1 LIPLTLLAILAL
13 AGHSFL
19 DGVGIG
25 FGFQISENVGI
36 LIAVAVIAHDFS
48 DGLNT
53 VSLVLTHKGIEKTT
67 LSMLVLDALAPLL
80 GALSTLFFSLP
91 ESSLLLYLGFFAGFL
106 LNIGASDILP
116 EAHSQHSSV
125 GTIQLEVG

>member
-1 LIPLTLLAILAL
+1 M
-13 AGHSFL
+13 